1 MLTSL
6 TACQNLKELSL
17 QRCAFGADTHDAFK
31 ALFSSLTLSKLVIEP
46 TNGRDLTQQVF
57 ESLTQQSQLEH
68 FEIGFHHCPRWQL
81 WVPFIEKNVSLKH
94 FIIRDSAMV
103 HFVLDQIIPL
113 LPPLETLEGVFLD
126 DNHLRIIA
134 QNSQKTLKKL
144 RCSSTDLT
152 ECTALSLCR
161 DVEVLHLSNCNIKD
175 EDFMHVTSCLSGRLR
190 EVNLSQ
196 CKNISTDTIT
206 ALLKQCPQI
215 RVMNL
220 SGKFFFCGKL
230 KIPVLIDKL

>member
-220 SGKFFFCGKL
+220 SGTFFF
-230 KIPVLIDKL
+230 PH